1 VIKSLKKVKIAEK
14 CRAGESNT
22 PKKVARERKERQ
34 REGGGGVCAR
44 ERRGEEPRSES
55 VFLLLPL
62 PNEERAPES
71 QGLLAGEARLPPP
84 LVSSSQS
91 HLIPYY
97 YY

>member
-1 VIKSLKKVKIAEK
+1 VKIAEK

-44 ERRGEEPRSES
+44 EERRAEVRERISSSPSLPTRRGLRSRRGFS
-55 VFLLLPL
+55 RAKPGFL
-62 PNEERAPES
+62 
-71 QGLLAGEARLPPP
+71 PP

>member
-1 VIKSLKKVKIAEK
+1 VKIAEK

-44 ERRGEEPRSES
+44 ERGEESRGPRAYFFFSLS
-55 VFLLLPL
+55 